1 VVISNVLFSGFGFG
15 LFCFGLNKFFMV
27 LCSILLTRAETS

>member
-1 VVISNVLFSGFGFG
+1 